1 MKIIKR
7 ELLLC
12 LIVSA
17 FVFVCALT
25 WRSPFLANVSTAV
38 AAAHSQQAQRSS
50 EFKGTVLR
58 DGEQYLLLDAEGR
71 IYHLD
76 DSAHVQSF
84 EGKAVS
90 ITGSL
95 DSSTRTIRVERVEA
109 TV

>member
-25 WRSPFLANVSTAV
+25 WRNQFLSNFSTTV
-38 AAAHSQQAQRSS
+38 AAAHSQQAHS

-58 DGEQYLLLDAEGR
+58 DGEQYLLLDAAGR

-90 ITGSL
+90 ITGQL
-95 DSSTRTIRVERVEA
+95 DSNTRTIRVERVEA